1 MINLAEVGAFP
12 TFDASGQFN
21 VQFGVYLPGL
31 RASDGFVVIVRVI
44 HSKDRFIPGIAPRDF
59 PLRWQQ
65 GSVLDLWSANVSID
79 PVEGTN
85 FGSEGSYL
93 YRYQLQWAPAG
104 QPTKNV
110 VTKWFV
116 DPFARATD
124 IGELSAFTLT
134 KTPTTFAW
142 TDDGYKTPEL
152 NDLTVLSCISSSST
166 TPSTA

>member
-1 MINLAEVGAFP
+1 MA
-12 TFDASGQFN
+12 
-21 VQFGVYLPGL
+21 
-31 RASDGFVVIVRVI
+31 
-44 HSKDRFIPGIAPRDF
+44 
-59 PLRWQQ
+59 
-65 GSVLDLWSANVSID
+65 
-79 PVEGTN
+79 GTN
-85 FGSEGSYL
+85 FGNEGSYL

-134 KTPTTFAW
+134 KAPTIFAW

-152 NDLTVLSCISSSST
+152 NDLTVYELHIERST